1 MHMQCCN
8 GEARP
13 LSNGEARPPFG
24 QWHVN
29 AQERKKLSEG
39 GSGPFSNQR
48 NLTEAQSMW
57 HV

>member
-1 MHMQCCN
+1 MQCCN